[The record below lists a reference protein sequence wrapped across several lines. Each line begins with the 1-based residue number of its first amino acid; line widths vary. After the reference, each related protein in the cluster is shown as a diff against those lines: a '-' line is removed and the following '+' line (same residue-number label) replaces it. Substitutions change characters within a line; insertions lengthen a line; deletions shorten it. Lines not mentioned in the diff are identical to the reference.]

1 MPGAFSQYKYE
12 IQNTKYK
19 TQNTKYKTQGA
30 VQGLCHPLPGAF
42 FTAKSHYNL
51 SPSVLSIQFTIRGT
65 LIDYSVDSVN
75 QTISNQTADEIEV
88 LYVHFEFNLSM
99 YISSH

>member
-1 MPGAFSQYKYE
+1 M
-12 IQNTKYK
+12 QNRKNKIRNIRYK
-19 TQNTKYKTQGA
+19 TQRA

-42 FTAKSHYNL
+42 FTAKSHYKP

-75 QTISNQTADEIEV
+75 RAIVNQTADEIEV

-99 YISSH
+99 YISSHYCD